1 LKLLLD
7 TNIVLDVLAK
17 REPFWHASARV
28 MAYVNGRKVQGLIAA
43 HTLTT
48 IYYLLSKHLNR
59 KKARSAIIQLLEVLH
74 VATVD
79 HKVILE
85 ALSLNWND
93 FEDSVQAAAAL
104 QSNATH
110 IITRNP
116 RDFSSLVIPVLTPEE
131 FLRSEAIEG

>member
-1 LKLLLD
+1 
-7 TNIVLDVLAK
+7 
-17 REPFWHASARV
+17 
-28 MAYVNGRKVQGLIAA
+28 M
-43 HTLTT
+43 
-48 IYYLLSKHLNR
+48 
-59 KKARSAIIQLLEVLH
+59 RSAIIQLLEVLH

-79 HKVILE
+79 HKVMLE

-104 QSNATH
+104 QSKATH

-116 RDFSSLVIPVLTPEE
+116 RDFSTLVIPVLTPEE